1 MTTYS
6 DLVGKQVFARL
17 WDDDH
22 PEWQLCKVLKIIRSG
37 IKLQSKRTRESFIV
51 ANEDV
56 RSDLRLR
63 DAFIPWEHEQ
73 KLYNGN
79 FLIS

>member
-1 MTTYS
+1 MTTYN

-17 WDDDH
+17 RDDDH

-37 IKLQSKRTRESFIV
+37 IKLQSQLTRESFIV

-79 FLIS
+79 SLFS